1 MFERSELHF
10 LGWGSDKNKIYN
22 VGGFWYYEGINT
34 INVKRINSD
43 DSVSYDFWKVIYHDI
58 DFDNLHEVK

>member
-22 VGGFWYYEGINT
+22 PDEIGRKLRERWRKNEYSKKLERIRNT
-34 INVKRINSD
+34 RYGK
-43 DSVSYDFWKVIYHDI
+43 W
-58 DFDNLHEVK
+58 